1 MTNLLNAYKDNIYVP
16 IGLAVLSAML
26 LFTVGSFPAALAL
39 GLLLGCAAVQ
49 TIPQNAKMLILV
61 GVTLGACIGIRLD
74 KSNDFLFVVMVLTL
88 VAAVTLKAPNWFKA
102 AIGAF
107 ILLVGMFIFGFA
119 NSFYFELAIQIAIYA
134 AMALGLNIVVGQAGL
149 LDLGYAAFFA
159 IGAYTWAIF
168 GSAQANQFIAG
179 GGFPLPGWWMYI
191 FFIFAIITTAFTGLL
206 IGLPALRLRG
216 DYLAVVTM
224 GLGEVVRVVANN
236 LNKPIN
242 ITNGA
247 LGITPV
253 TRPPLGW
260 FSDMLSSFGIAQ
272 QLHYQIFFYLLVL
285 VIIALIVVVN
295 VNLNNSKYGRAWVA
309 IREDEIAAKA
319 MGVPMLQ
326 TKLIAFMTGAAFS
339 GAMGVLFASQR
350 TFVSPESFTLLA
362 SVLILAYVVMGGMGS
377 INGVILGTTTLIIL
391 NLDILKNISG
401 QLNTWR
407 QEGVAISP
415 VFTIIVGLVV
425 VGLLVISRLPIYA
438 KVAIGVL
445 AGLVLFRLTGY
456 NLANLPSQLEPTKY
470 ERLILGFILVFMMI
484 FRPQGLIPEQ
494 RHQLEVQEAK
504 LEAETKGGKL

>member
-1 MTNLLNAYKDNIYVP
+1 
-16 IGLAVLSAML
+16 
-26 LFTVGSFPAALAL
+26 
-39 GLLLGCAAVQ
+39 
-49 TIPQNAKMLILV
+49 MLILAFTTIATCV
-61 GVTLGACIGIRLD
+61 GIRLETH
-74 KSNDFLFVVMVLTL
+74 NDWYFIIMVLTL

-102 AIGAF
+102 VLGGF

-119 NSFYFELAIQIAIYA
+119 NSFYFELAIQIAIYS

-179 GGFPLPGWWMYI
+179 GGFPLNGVWIYAF
-191 FFIFAIITTAFTGLL
+191 FFIAIITTAITGLL

-216 DYLAVVTM
+216 DYLAVVTL

-236 LNKPIN
+236 LNKPVN

-260 FSDMLSSFGIAQ
+260 FSDMLSGFGVPE

-285 VIIALIVVVN
+285 IIIALIVVVN
-295 VNLNNSKYGRAWVA
+295 INLNNSRYGRAWVA

-339 GAMGVLFASQR
+339 GAMGVIFASQR

-362 SVLILAYVVMGGMGS
+362 SVVIMSYVVMGGMGS
-377 INGVILGTTTLIIL
+377 IQGVILGTTTLIIL

-407 QEGVAISP
+407 QEG
-415 VFTIIVGLVV
+415 
-425 VGLLVISRLPIYA
+425 LVISPLFTIVVAVLILLGLWLLRMPIYA
-438 KVAIGVL
+438 KIAIGIL
-445 AGLVLFRLTGY
+445 AGLILFRLTGY
-456 NLANLPSQLEPTKY
+456 NLATLPSQLEPTKY
-470 ERLILGFILVFMMI
+470 ERLIFGIILVLMMI

-494 RHQLEVQEAK
+494 RHQIEDQEAR
-504 LEAETKGGKL
+504 LEASSKGGKA